1 VAGPQARAAVSPVEV
16 QATEA
21 VITVGWGVIGGI
33 RGHYGCP
40 WSLLH
45 CTHLHAYRAN
55 EAMPD
60 RSAMCYNRRFTLFV
74 STLPVMLYV
83 KLFGVIVWN

>member
-1 VAGPQARAAVSPVEV
+1 VPGPQARAAVSPVEV

-45 CTHLHAYRAN
+45 CTHLHAYRAQTQVVAATPN
-55 EAMPD
+55 EFEGVVRWRFESMAANRY
-60 RSAMCYNRRFTLFV
+60 RS
-74 STLPVMLYV
+74 
-83 KLFGVIVWN
+83 